1 MSEENTSAG
10 SAVVEAIPPD
20 GPVGGVPLA
29 KPIHIQ
35 RLEHAVRLDSFL
47 DFVDQC
53 MEEPLLEGKSPEK
66 DKDLEEI
73 GREFVPKTLPNP
85 VIDQGFLSDVKC
97 DQDTVNS
104 DTLAKAERRADKRKF
119 FNFGKV
125 KKNRRW
131 LKAILLSDSS
141 DLEDEEEEDK
151 SLSKNDL
158 REMLRLHKFG
168 RQCKNQVY
176 IESELQQ
183 YQYYSA
189 GLLSNYDKFLDHQR
203 TIVGPKKAKKTSS
216 SSKIKEKLKRERDR
230 KELSE
235 DQGEPQMMQEC
246 VSDYDGS
253 VAVFQDAN
261 RKFTSI
267 KDVDARRKRIWLAI
281 AKRDI
286 PKAHKHRASVHNN
299 ILTNCRKMAQGCQ
312 KELRRAAIQS
322 QRVCKETP
330 YRARRLTREMMAF
343 WKHYEK
349 VEKEHRR
356 KAEKEAQEQ
365 RRIDDEFR
373 EAKRTQRK
381 LNFLITQ
388 TELYAHFMS
397 RKLTGQGDEERNRI
411 LNMLDEKTPKRLRT
425 VKQGLL
431 VDIETDDYDTETMK
445 QRALLNVT
453 HAYNSFENSKNDFD
467 TELHLPQQD
476 SAFSLSTTSMDTEQH
491 PQPSMFR
498 GTLKSYQ
505 LKGMN
510 WLINLYDCG
519 INGILADE
527 MGLGKTVQSIAFLA
541 HLAESQGIW
550 GPFLVVAPA
559 STLHNWTQE
568 CSRFVPKFRVLPYWG
583 NPQDRKTLRKFW
595 GQSSSVLHTE
605 QAEFHILVT
614 SYQLVVQDIRYF
626 QRIKW
631 HYMIL
636 DEAQAIKS
644 SSSVR
649 WRLLLGFNC
658 RNRLLLTGTPIQNS
672 MAELW
677 ALLHFIMPTLFD
689 SHEEF
694 NDWFSKDI
702 ESHAEKQS
710 GFDEEQLSRLHM
722 ILKPF
727 MLRRVKKDVEN
738 ELSDKIEI
746 LMYCQLSTRQRLF
759 YRAIKNKISIE
770 DLFKSHYSTTAQT
783 QTNNLMNLVMQFR
796 KVCNHPE
803 LFERR
808 DTSSPF
814 HTHLDEVTLPRL
826 LLQDIIQNQPLRN
839 KVLYHMLSIFTAE
852 NIHYSLFGEPR
863 SSPGSSSCG
872 SAFSFS
878 CFVETTPAQLQSLK
892 TGLMASWLLLFLVM
906 KAAYRVYLDGI
917 WKETVNSNRRLL
929 LVRPLC
935 ATSQASRSCSPIMQ
949 ELLFTSWTTTLSS
962 HNTHLF
968 HHMPETGWHK
978 RVRTRTSHTPTPAPA
993 VLSSPQSSSSSSG
1006 VLSPLRHKSTSHASP
1021 SGAKSPGF
1029 TFAGSGKSPSSQ
1041 GSESPAFKQVSS
1053 LIAPRMRPVTVRR
1066 CQRTDMPAF
1075 LFNTIPKVNAA
1086 PVNFYCKDRRE
1097 TYQLSRLRH
1106 GDSIEA
1112 MQCVK
1117 YGSPEIYQ
1125 ERRSNLLR
1133 PPAVGGLCAL
1143 KPHYGYT
1150 KIQIPDKDYLV
1161 TDSGKMHVLDD
1172 LLSQLKDQGHR
1183 VLIYSQMTRMIDIL
1197 EEFLWHRKHTYMR
1210 LDGSSKISD
1219 RRDMVAGFQSR
1230 TDIFVFLLS
1239 TRAGGLGINLTAAD
1253 TVIFYDSDW
1262 NPTVDQQA
1270 MDRAHRL
1277 GQTKQVTVYRLICK
1291 GTIEEHILERARE
1304 KSEIQ
1309 RMVISGGHFKLEQL
1323 KPKEVV
1329 SLLLDDE
1336 DIEMKFRM
1344 KQSEKKSPD
1353 DRPQSKERKRKRD
1366 KDGESVKEGGKKVKT
1381 EVISDTANVSLDGD
1395 DSILSVDSAAPSPV
1409 SVVSVGSESN
1419 HARSLSLT
1427 PVPQDENSNDGLL
1440 IVDEASPS
1448 QSIEGDDTSPA
1459 GKSRAGVGRGMRT
1472 KQSPGA
1478 VKKTSQ
1484 RIGRPRKGI
1493 AAAAMAGAR
1502 AGAVAGTAAAYAAYG
1517 FNLVGKQESSSPAS
1531 TTPPP
1536 SIATSEGLT
1545 SPSASTESIAG
1556 STTSPPAKKQVFEVQ
1571 ATGIPEP
1578 TQDRGGTKTGDS
1590 KPQEE
1595 CSASD
1600 AKVGTKTSPKQEK
1613 SASLLSNS
1621 DGTLVKNS
1629 PPKASSPGKVS
1640 LQVRPSEGT
1649 VHALRKSP
1657 DLGKELTMTKG
1668 HTQNKSILSVV
1679 SNLKAADQERMAYH
1693 ISLAKSDG
1701 LSPPK
1706 ESHPNPI
1713 SLVKNASGQI
1723 PTSALLEESKLMV
1736 TSDPESTTSLGN
1748 AIQHKK
1754 PDNFVTVTT
1763 ESQKQPGT
1771 LSMHSLKLEKQ
1782 AQMSSMLQQS
1792 KPQTIGQSGELA
1804 MTSPPKSPVQYSPRR
1819 AKSPISSF
1827 YRSESPGSSGHRS
1840 KSPVSDAYNSKSPVV
1855 SVHGSK
1861 SPVNSAHGSKSPVN
1875 SAHRS
1880 KSPVSSTLGSSTAP
1894 GSNALSSK
1902 SPVSPAHGSKSPVS
1916 ATLISKSP
1924 VSSTYR
1930 SKSPV
1935 SAKSP
1940 VSPAHGSKSPV
1951 SPTLISKS
1959 PVSSTHRSKSPV
1971 SAKSPVSPAHG
1982 SKSPVSATQSSKFPL
1997 GLNANSKS
2005 PSHKS
2010 PGRQSPGQVVPLDL
2024 RSKPVVTK
2032 PSATS
2037 TGPPTTIQNSS

>member
-10 SAVVEAIPPD
+10 SALVEAIPPD
-20 GPVGGVPLA
+20 GPIGGVPLA

-35 RLEHAVRLDSFL
+35 RLEQAVRLDSFL
-47 DFVDQC
+47 DFVDRC
-53 MEEPLLEGKSPEK
+53 MEEPLVEEEATVKDRDIEEVGK
-66 DKDLEEI
+66 
-73 GREFVPKTLPNP
+73 EFVPETQSNP
-85 VIDQGFLSDVKC
+85 VIDQEYLADVKC
-97 DQDTVNS
+97 DQDIVDT
-104 DTLAKAERRADKRKF
+104 DTLAKAERRSDKRKF

-168 RQCKNQVY
+168 RQCKNQFY

-203 TIVGPKKAKKTSS
+203 TILGPKKAKKTSS
-216 SSKIKEKLKRERDR
+216 SSKIKEKLKRERER
-230 KELSE
+230 KESE

-312 KELRRAAIQS
+312 KELRRTAIQS
-322 QRVCKETP
+322 QRLCKETP
-330 YRARRLTREMMAF
+330 YKARRLTREMMAF

-373 EAKRTQRK
+373 EAKRQQRK

-397 RKLTGQGDEERNRI
+397 RKLTGQGEEERNRI
-411 LNMLDEKTPKRLRT
+411 LNMLDEKTPQRQRT
-425 VKQGLL
+425 VKEGLL

-453 HAYNSFENSKNDFD
+453 NAYNSFENSKKDFD
-467 TELHLPQQD
+467 GDSTLPQLE
-476 SAFSLSTTSMDTEQH
+476 SAFSLSTPSMDTVQN

-498 GTLKSYQ
+498 GTLKGYQ

-510 WLINLYDCG
+510 WLVNLYDCG

-568 CSRFVPKFRVLPYWG
+568 CSRFVPKLRVLPYWG

-595 GQSSSVLHTE
+595 GQRPPVLHTE

-702 ESHAEKQS
+702 ESHVEKQS

-759 YRAIKNKISIE
+759 YKAIKNKISIE
-770 DLFKSHYSTTAQT
+770 DLFKSHSSSTS

-808 DTSSPF
+808 DTMSPF

-826 LLQDIIQNQPLRN
+826 LLQEGIVENQPFRN
-839 KVLYHMLSIFTAE
+839 KVLYYMLSVFSAE
-852 NIHYSLFGEPR
+852 NIHSSLFAEHCSGHSR
-863 SSPGSSSCG
+863 

-878 CFVETTPAQLQSLK
+878 CFVEITPAQLQSLK
-892 TGLMASWLLLFLVM
+892 SGLMASWLLLFLVM
-906 KAAYRVYLDGI
+906 KAAYRVYLDGT
-917 WKETVNSNRRLL
+917 WKETIKSNRRLL
-929 LVRPLC
+929 HLQPLR
-935 ATSQASRSCSPIMQ
+935 ATSQASRSCSPVLQDM
-949 ELLFTSWTTTLSS
+949 LFTTWTTTLSS
-962 HNTHLF
+962 HNTHLY
-968 HHMPETGWHK
+968 HHMAETGWHK
-978 RVRTRTSHTPTPAPA
+978 RVRTRTSQNPAPSS
-993 VLSSPQSSSSSSG
+993 LSSPQSSSSSTG
-1006 VLSPLRHKSTSHASP
+1006 MISPLKHKIASLTPP

-1029 TFAGSGKSPSSQ
+1029 TFAGSAGKSPSSSQ
-1041 GSESPAFKQVSS
+1041 GSDSPAFKQVGS
-1053 LIAPRMRPVTVRR
+1053 LLTPRMRPVTLRR
-1066 CQRTDMPAF
+1066 CQRTEMPSF
-1075 LFNTIPKVNAA
+1075 LFNTIPKVYAA
-1086 PVNFYCKDRRE
+1086 PPNFYCNDRHVAC
-1097 TYQLSRLRH
+1097 QLSRLRH
-1106 GDSIEA
+1106 GDSLEA
-1112 MQCVK
+1112 MQCIK

-1133 PPAVGGLCAL
+1133 PPPVGGLSAL
-1143 KPHYGYT
+1143 KPHYGWS

-1161 TDSGKMHVLDD
+1161 TDSGKMQVLDD

-1219 RRDMVAGFQSR
+1219 RRDMVAGFQTRS
-1230 TDIFVFLLS
+1230 DIFVFLLS

-1304 KSEIQ
+1304 KSE
-1309 RMVISGGHFKLEQL
+1309 
-1323 KPKEVV
+1323 
-1329 SLLLDDE
+1329 
-1336 DIEMKFRM
+1336 
-1344 KQSEKKSPD
+1344 
-1353 DRPQSKERKRKRD
+1353 
-1366 KDGESVKEGGKKVKT
+1366 
-1381 EVISDTANVSLDGD
+1381 
-1395 DSILSVDSAAPSPV
+1395 
-1409 SVVSVGSESN
+1409 
-1419 HARSLSLT
+1419 
-1427 PVPQDENSNDGLL
+1427 
-1440 IVDEASPS
+1440 
-1448 QSIEGDDTSPA
+1448 
-1459 GKSRAGVGRGMRT
+1459 
-1472 KQSPGA
+1472 
-1478 VKKTSQ
+1478 
-1484 RIGRPRKGI
+1484 
-1493 AAAAMAGAR
+1493 
-1502 AGAVAGTAAAYAAYG
+1502 
-1517 FNLVGKQESSSPAS
+1517 
-1531 TTPPP
+1531 
-1536 SIATSEGLT
+1536 
-1545 SPSASTESIAG
+1545 
-1556 STTSPPAKKQVFEVQ
+1556 
-1571 ATGIPEP
+1571 
-1578 TQDRGGTKTGDS
+1578 
-1590 KPQEE
+1590 
-1595 CSASD
+1595 
-1600 AKVGTKTSPKQEK
+1600 
-1613 SASLLSNS
+1613 
-1621 DGTLVKNS
+1621 
-1629 PPKASSPGKVS
+1629 
-1640 LQVRPSEGT
+1640 VR
-1649 VHALRKSP
+1649 
-1657 DLGKELTMTKG
+1657 
-1668 HTQNKSILSVV
+1668 
-1679 SNLKAADQERMAYH
+1679 
-1693 ISLAKSDG
+1693 ISLKCFIA
-1701 LSPPK
+1701 
-1706 ESHPNPI
+1706 
-1713 SLVKNASGQI
+1713 
-1723 PTSALLEESKLMV
+1723 
-1736 TSDPESTTSLGN
+1736 
-1748 AIQHKK
+1748 
-1754 PDNFVTVTT
+1754 
-1763 ESQKQPGT
+1763 
-1771 LSMHSLKLEKQ
+1771 
-1782 AQMSSMLQQS
+1782 
-1792 KPQTIGQSGELA
+1792 
-1804 MTSPPKSPVQYSPRR
+1804 VQ
-1819 AKSPISSF
+1819 
-1827 YRSESPGSSGHRS
+1827 
-1840 KSPVSDAYNSKSPVV
+1840 
-1855 SVHGSK
+1855 
-1861 SPVNSAHGSKSPVN
+1861 
-1875 SAHRS
+1875 
-1880 KSPVSSTLGSSTAP
+1880 
-1894 GSNALSSK
+1894 
-1902 SPVSPAHGSKSPVS
+1902 
-1916 ATLISKSP
+1916 
-1924 VSSTYR
+1924 
-1930 SKSPV
+1930 
-1935 SAKSP
+1935 
-1940 VSPAHGSKSPV
+1940 
-1951 SPTLISKS
+1951 
-1959 PVSSTHRSKSPV
+1959 
-1971 SAKSPVSPAHG
+1971 
-1982 SKSPVSATQSSKFPL
+1982 
-1997 GLNANSKS
+1997 
-2005 PSHKS
+2005 
-2010 PGRQSPGQVVPLDL
+2010 
-2024 RSKPVVTK
+2024 
-2032 PSATS
+2032 
-2037 TGPPTTIQNSS
+2037 